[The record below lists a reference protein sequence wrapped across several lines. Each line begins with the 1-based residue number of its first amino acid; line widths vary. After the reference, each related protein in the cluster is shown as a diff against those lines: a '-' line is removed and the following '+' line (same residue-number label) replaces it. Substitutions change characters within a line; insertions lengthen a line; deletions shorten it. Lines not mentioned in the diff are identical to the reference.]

1 MPRRY
6 RPEKREVEP
15 DLRHN
20 SVYVSMFVNR
30 LMHDGKKSVALSVLY
45 KSFDLIEERTNRPS
59 IDVFE
64 QALSNVRPQ
73 VEVRPRRVG
82 GATYQVPIPVD
93 QSRQDTLA
101 MRWLLNA
108 ARNRNGRSMA
118 EKLAGEFMDAANNQ
132 GAAVK
137 RRDDT
142 HRMAEANRAFSHF
155 RV

>member
-6 RPEKREVEP
+6 RPEKRAVEP
-15 DLRHN
+15 DLRHDN
-20 SVYVSMFVNR
+20 EHVSMFVNR
-30 LMHDGKKSVALSVLY
+30 LMKSGKKSTAQRVLY
-45 KSFDLIEERTNRPS
+45 DSFALIEERGNRPA
-59 IDVFE
+59 IEVFE
-64 QALSNVRPQ
+64 QALESVMPR
-73 VEVRPRRVG
+73 VEVKPRRVG

-93 QSRQDTLA
+93 GHRQISLS
-101 MRWLLNA
+101 MRWILAA
-108 ARNRNGRSMA
+108 ARSRGGRSMA

-155 RV
+155 RF

>member
-6 RPEKREVEP
+6 RPEKRDVEP

-20 SVYVSMFVNR
+20 SINVSMFVNR
-30 LMHDGKKSVALSVLY
+30 LMRDGKKSVALRVLY
-45 KSFDLIEERTNRPS
+45 KSFDLIEERAKRPS

-64 QALSNVRPQ
+64 QALNNVRPQ

-93 QSRQDTLA
+93 HSRQDTLA

-118 EKLAGEFMDAANNQ
+118 EKLASEFMDAANNQ
-132 GAAVK
+132 GTAVK
-137 RRDDT
+137 RRDDA

>member
-6 RPEKREVEP
+6 RPEKRPVEP

-45 KSFDLIEERTNRPS
+45 KSFDLIEERTNRSS
-59 IDVFE
+59 IEVFE
-64 QALSNVRPQ
+64 QAMGNVRPQ

-93 QSRQDTLA
+93 QTRQDTLA
-101 MRWLLNA
+101 MRWLLAA

-118 EKLAGEFMDAANNQ
+118 EKLANEFMDAANNQ